1 MINQWVA
8 FFSYFRNSLNNWN
21 VIMKK
26 FLAFSAAILFVGAL
40 SVSVLAFTD
49 DDPKKQKTET
59 TATEQCDKHK
69 DAATGTADAKPCCN
83 DAAEKSSAGCAKS
96 ADCKQHSEKSA
107 DVK

>member
-1 MINQWVA
+1 
-8 FFSYFRNSLNNWN
+8 
-21 VIMKK
+21 MKK

-69 DAATGTADAKPCCN
+69 NAADGTADAKPCCN
-83 DAAEKSSAGCAKS
+83 ETTEKDSAGCTKS

-107 DVK
+107 DVN